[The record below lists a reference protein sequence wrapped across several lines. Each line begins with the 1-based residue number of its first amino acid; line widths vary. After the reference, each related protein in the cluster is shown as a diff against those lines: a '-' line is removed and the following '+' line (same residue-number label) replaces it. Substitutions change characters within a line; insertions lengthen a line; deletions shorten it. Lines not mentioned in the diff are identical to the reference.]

1 MNNIL
6 SLLSTEQVDSLLSVY
21 DFAATSFN
29 QVAIFITDALDYI
42 VVEDVIL

>member
-1 MNNIL
+1 MSNIF
-6 SLLSTEQVDSLLSVY
+6 SLLSAEQVDSLLSVY
-21 DFAATSFN
+21 DFAATSFS